1 MNDAAANKPPKLTDE
16 FVDMDPNDH
25 DILKVV
31 RQRLNGLSS
40 SIDTFLVKGFLAPE
54 TPAPD
59 GSGMPSW

>member
-1 MNDAAANKPPKLTDE
+1 MNDSAANKPPKLTDE

-54 TPAPD
+54 TPAAD